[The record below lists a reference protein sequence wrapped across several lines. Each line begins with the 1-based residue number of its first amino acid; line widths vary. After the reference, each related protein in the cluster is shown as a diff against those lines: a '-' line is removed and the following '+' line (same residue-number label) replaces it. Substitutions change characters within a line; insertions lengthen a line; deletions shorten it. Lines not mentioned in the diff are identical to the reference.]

1 MKLLHGAGRHWSI
14 FIAVVLLG
22 VPGLMLFSS
31 GFDLHPLLISS
42 IYGLAILSG
51 AFILS
56 WAAEVAEL
64 DISASLAVAI
74 LVLLTVLPEYAI
86 EAVLAWNAGAA
97 LDAGS
102 GAITEQT
109 QRVAANA
116 TGATQLLFGLG
127 WSVVILIFWLG
138 RRQSVTFRGGLDPS
152 WVFLAIALLPTFAIF
167 FLKGINVV
175 LAVVLIGIFVAY
187 LWTSSR
193 KGAEKPELKGIA
205 AWLGSLSDGWR
216 RATVILLFV
225 YAMVVLLVAIEPFVL
240 GLVETGTRL
249 AIDDFILIQLVAP
262 LATETPEIVVAILFA
277 LRGDPATGI
286 AVCIS
291 SAFIKFTL
299 LTGSMVVIFSLS
311 AWEVLAFPLDNRQA
325 TEIFLTA
332 AVALFGLVL
341 AARRTLDWR
350 AGLVLLGLFA
360 ARWFFPDAE
369 HRLWLAFIYLGLAGA
384 MATMSWHRAKVLF
397 SGEK

>member
-1 MKLLHGAGRHWSI
+1 MKGLHGTGRHWSI

-31 GFDLHPLLISS
+31 GFELHPLLISS

-86 EAVLAWNAGAA
+86 EAVLAWEAGAA
-97 LDAGS
+97 LDS
-102 GAITEQT
+102 GAVAITEQT

-127 WSVVILIFWLG
+127 WPVVILIFWLR
-138 RRQSVTFRGGLDPS
+138 RRQSVTLRGGLDPS
-152 WVFLAIALLPTFAIF
+152 SVFLAIALLPTFAVF
-167 FLKGINVV
+167 FLRGINVV
-175 LAVVLIGIFVAY
+175 LALVLIGIFVAY

-193 KGAEKPELKGIA
+193 KGADKPELKGIA
-205 AWLGSLSDGWR
+205 AWLGSLPDGWR

-225 YAMVVLLVAIEPFVL
+225 YAMVALLVAVEPFVQ

-249 AIDDFILIQLVAP
+249 GIDDFILIQLVAP

-277 LRGDPATGI
+277 LRGDLATGI

-341 AARRTLDWR
+341 VARRTLDWR

-360 ARWFFPDAE
+360 TRWFFPDSE

-397 SGEK
+397 SGEE